1 MKLYQILSDGIYWNP
16 LPPPIHPPH
25 KSIKEPR
32 SLCVVARRPRVD
44 TDLGITQQS
53 RVPLLSG
60 ISREYPSKDILVISQ
75 FYHIKYK
82 LHFQSNNIIKI
93 TIHNNFIHVI
103 TTVFMR
109 G

>member
-16 LPPPIHPPH
+16 LNPLPPPPFLH

-60 ISREYPSKDILVISQ
+60 ISREYPSKDILVQEYPS
-75 FYHIKYK
+75 F
-82 LHFQSNNIIKI
+82 II
-93 TIHNNFIHVI
+93 
-103 TTVFMR
+103 
-109 G
+109 